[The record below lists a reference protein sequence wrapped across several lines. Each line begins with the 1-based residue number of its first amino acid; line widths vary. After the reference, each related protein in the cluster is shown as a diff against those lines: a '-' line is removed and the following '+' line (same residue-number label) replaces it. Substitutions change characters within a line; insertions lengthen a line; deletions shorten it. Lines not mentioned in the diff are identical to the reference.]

1 MAGFQTLFII
11 NQNLKI
17 LLDFCAID
25 FETATHERNSACEMG
40 ICIVENGE
48 IVETKTWLIKPPS
61 FPYFNRHNVA
71 VHGILPEQVENAPTF
86 DEIWYEAE
94 NMMYGNLMIAHNA
107 AFDAGVL
114 RGCLDYYGIFK
125 PKLKYL
131 CSIQIAKKSWK
142 NLSRYG
148 LKPLAEYHNIS
159 FKHHRAG
166 DDAEVCAK
174 ISLLAFQ
181 NLLVT
186 RNEEILEVMNKNLKT
201 L

>member
-1 MAGFQTLFII
+1 MI
-11 NQNLKI
+11 
-17 LLDFCAID
+17 DFCAID

-61 FPYFNRHNVA
+61 FPYFHPINISI
-71 VHGILPEQVENAPTF
+71 HGITPQEVIDAPTF
-86 DEIWYEAE
+86 DEIWHEAE
-94 NMMYGNLMIAHNA
+94 KLMYGNLMIAHNA

-114 RGCLDYYGIFK
+114 RSCLNHYGFFK
-125 PKLKYL
+125 PKINYL
-131 CSIQIAKKSWK
+131 CSISLAKKSWK
-142 NLSRYG
+142 NLPKYG
-148 LKPLAEYHNIS
+148 LKSLAELHHIS

-174 ISLLAFQ
+174 IALLAFQ
-181 NLLVT
+181 NLMVT
-186 RNEEILEVMNKNLKT
+186 RDEEVIQTMKNLLKP